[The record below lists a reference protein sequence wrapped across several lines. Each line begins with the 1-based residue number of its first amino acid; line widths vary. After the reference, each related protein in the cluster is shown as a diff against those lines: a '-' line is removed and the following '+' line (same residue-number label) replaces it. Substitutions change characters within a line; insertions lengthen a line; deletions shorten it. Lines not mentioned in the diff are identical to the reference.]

1 LLPDDISYLQLSC
14 LTAFIFSSK
23 VESGE
28 FRHSRT
34 QGVKHQNRFWFH
46 GPFIARIEFPCFA
59 MQFTRSGTFG
69 LAVTIAGGA
78 LLSVSFVFA
87 YQLYEVY
94 MRIATT
100 SGGASSAQGQ
110 FVGSLNALLEALVPV
125 MILAVMGWIGSIFL
139 LRGVDFMK
147 VDRGVGLVTF
157 KVDRS
162 VGLIGSGRPGL
173 VTGIET
179 VSQNKQASDS
189 EALEL
194 TPLAEQQG

>member
-1 LLPDDISYLQLSC
+1 
-14 LTAFIFSSK
+14 
-23 VESGE
+23 
-28 FRHSRT
+28 
-34 QGVKHQNRFWFH
+34 
-46 GPFIARIEFPCFA
+46 
-59 MQFTRSGTFG
+59 M
-69 LAVTIAGGA
+69 
-78 LLSVSFVFA
+78 
-87 YQLYEVY
+87 
-94 MRIATT
+94 
-100 SGGASSAQGQ
+100 
-110 FVGSLNALLEALVPV
+110 GSLNALLEALVPV

-179 VSQNKQASDS
+179 VSQNKQASDP